1 MVHPTFLNW
10 NSNVSCE
17 CLCGFPHK
25 NLCSYVSQL
34 HILNSKW
41 QKPVHFVGYN
51 SSWSLFSQFNTRIPM
66 LQKDFFV
73 FDKCFMPLST
83 RMISVL
89 GSNEGNKEAWSLG
102 YSFVLKFAYWQIV
115 WPQSWDV
122 LPEEV
127 LNPEGTIL
135 EAEKKI
141 GLENQPMVN
150 EESYNCRFSCCFKS
164 TFRTN

>member
-1 MVHPTFLNW
+1 MLIHTFLNCIFW
-10 NSNVSCE
+10 IPND
-17 CLCGFPHK
+17 K
-25 NLCSYVSQL
+25 NLY
-34 HILNSKW
+34 ILS
-41 QKPVHFVGYN
+41 VTTVVGHF
-51 SSWSLFSQFNTRIPM
+51 FSQFNTRRPM
-66 LQKDFFV
+66 LLKDFFV

-102 YSFVLKFAYWQIV
+102 YSFILTFAYWQIV
-115 WPQSWDV
+115 WPQSSDV

-127 LNPEGTIL
+127 LKPEGTIL

-150 EESYNCRFSCCFKS
+150 EASYNCRFSCCFKS